1 MTGDNCPSSKFL
13 RIISRKALR
22 DFWEKPGRHDA
33 EQPLR
38 AWLSEIKAAKWKNSA
53 EIKLK
58 YRSASI
64 IDNRRVVFNI
74 CGNKYRLIV
83 AINYQ
88 IGIVFI
94 RFLGTHAEYDK
105 IKPEE
110 V

>member
-1 MTGDNCPSSKFL
+1 M
-13 RIISRKALR
+13 RVISRKALSN
-22 DFWEKPGRHDA
+22 FWQKSGRHDS

-38 AWLSEIKAAKWKNSA
+38 AWLYEAKAAKWKNSA
-53 EIKLK
+53 EIKVK
-58 YRSASI
+58 YRTASI
-64 IDNRRVVFNI
+64 INSKRVVFNI

-94 RFLGTHAEYDK
+94 RFIGTHLEYDK
-105 IKPEE
+105 VNPEK